1 MRSSSA
7 AFPDSSQMLWTKPIS
22 RKMSRPTIEQILYSA
37 KALLRQLEQTDTDGT
52 DYYELEEAKILHNL
66 IDRYERKKD
75 ND

>member
-1 MRSSSA
+1 MN
-7 AFPDSSQMLWTKPIS
+7 
-22 RKMSRPTIEQILYSA
+22 PTIDSILFSA

>member
-1 MRSSSA
+1 
-7 AFPDSSQMLWTKPIS
+7 MLWTKPIFKK
-22 RKMSRPTIEQILYSA
+22 KMSRPTIEQILYSA
-37 KALLRQLEQTDTDGT
+37 KALLCQLEQTDTDGT